1 MIMLK
6 GSFTVEAKVVVV
18 IFLCVIALTMNMAI
32 QLNSEIKSAHEEQTR
47 EDMWLVDDFYRYQI
61 IEGIRND

>member
-1 MIMLK
+1 MLK
-6 GSFTVEAKVVVV
+6 GSFTVEATVVIV

-47 EDMWLVDDFYRYQI
+47 VDMWLVDDFYR
-61 IEGIRND
+61 